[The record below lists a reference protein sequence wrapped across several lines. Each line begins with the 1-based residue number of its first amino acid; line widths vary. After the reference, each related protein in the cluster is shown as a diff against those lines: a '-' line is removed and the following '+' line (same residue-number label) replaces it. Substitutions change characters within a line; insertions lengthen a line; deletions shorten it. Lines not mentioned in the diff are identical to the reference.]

1 MKRAGLALWLL
12 TLCWSALADEA
23 ALLAL
28 VERSGLPRDSLSLL
42 AVEQGPGGPRTRLAV
57 NAHQALVPASATKLV
72 TAAAVLREIP
82 LGTRFET
89 RLMSAA
95 PLRDGIL
102 DGDLVMEGRGD
113 PSLVSET
120 LWVLVNRLAQ
130 VGVTAIRGDI
140 LVDADYFDDSLLDP
154 SRDTRRSEMAYDAPV
169 SALSFNWNA
178 LTLTIA
184 PGETPGA
191 PARVRVD
198 PPSDYLRIHNSA
210 RTVPGSA
217 ISKLV
222 ASRRPGDDHPG
233 DTLVVSGEIGLN
245 ADPFEGYRNITRPDL
260 WAGANLKLYL
270 GYRGI
275 AVDGEVRPGP
285 VAPGSRLLAR
295 VQGRPVEQLLVD
307 MNKVSSN
314 FIAEMLTKNLG
325 ARRAPPGTMAGGM
338 AVLNGYMATLGLA
351 PSHYLLTNPSGLTRQ
366 NRLSA
371 TALVRVLDDM
381 AGDFRVANEFLASL
395 PIAGIDGTL
404 ENRMTATPA
413 RGWVRA
419 KTGYIDGAVSLAGF
433 AGHASGHGPG
443 RVTFAFVYNGPE
455 PAYRVRALFDR
466 LSAALVTPVQGAR

>member
-1 MKRAGLALWLL
+1 MKLAALALWLL
-12 TLCWSALADEA
+12 TLCWPALADEA
-23 ALLAL
+23 ALRAL
-28 VERSGLPRDSLSLL
+28 VTQSGLPRDSLSLL
-42 AVEQGPGGPRTRLAV
+42 AVEQGPDGPRTRLSL
-57 NAHQALVPASATKLV
+57 NADRALIPASVTKLV
-72 TAAAVLREIP
+72 TAAAVFREIP
-82 LGTRFET
+82 LGTRFDT

-95 PLRDGIL
+95 PLRDGEL
-102 DGDLVMEGRGD
+102 HGDLVMEGRGD

-130 VGVTAIRGDI
+130 AGVTRIRGDI
-140 LVDADYFDDSLLDP
+140 RVDASYFDDSLMDP

-178 LTLTIA
+178 LALTIA
-184 PGETPGA
+184 PGESPGA
-191 PARVRVD
+191 PARVHVE
-198 PPSDYLRIHNSA
+198 PPSDYLRVHNSA
-210 RTVPGSA
+210 RTVAGSG
-217 ISKLV
+217 IGKLV

-233 DTLVVSGEIGLN
+233 DTLVVSGEIGLH

-260 WAGANLKLYL
+260 WTGANLKLYL

-275 AVDGEVRPGP
+275 AVDGAVRPGP
-285 VAPGSRLLAR
+285 VPPGSRLLAR
-295 VQGRPVEQLLVD
+295 VQGRPVEQLVVD

-314 FIAEMLTKNLG
+314 FIAEMLTKNLA
-325 ARRAPPGTMAGGM
+325 ARRAPPGTLAGGM
-338 AVLNGYMATLGLA
+338 AVLNGYMAALGLA
-351 PSHYLLTNPSGLTRQ
+351 PDHYQLTNPSGLTRQ

-371 TALVRVLDDM
+371 TALARVLDDM

-419 KTGYIDGAVSLAGF
+419 KTGYIDGVVSLAGF
-433 AGHASGHGPG
+433 AGRARGDGGG
-443 RVTFAFVYNGPE
+443 RVTFAFIYNGPE

-466 LSAALVTPVQGAR
+466 LSAALVLEPAAP